1 MTIPGEASW
10 SVHTNTQ
17 ITKASHRLFRS
28 TRGRSERVKLVGQ
41 RSVAA
46 GAELKLFVFRQ
57 RCIGLHKE

>member
-1 MTIPGEASW
+1 MPGEASW

-17 ITKASHRLFRS
+17 ITKASHRRLLLFRS

-46 GAELKLFVFRQ
+46 GAELVFRQ